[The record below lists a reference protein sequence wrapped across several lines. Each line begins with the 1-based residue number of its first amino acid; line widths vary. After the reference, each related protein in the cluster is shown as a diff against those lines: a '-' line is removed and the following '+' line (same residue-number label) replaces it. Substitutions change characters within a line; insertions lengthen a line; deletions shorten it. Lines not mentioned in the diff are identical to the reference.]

1 MQDDTSATLPWGTP
15 GTKVTANHIV
25 VSKNYYA
32 RCIEVY
38 LKVAFEAGLRD
49 SIKRQTL
56 IQPSE
61 GLSDLLAIAQRVE
74 ASQREVQP
82 RAQVAAAQ
90 AQEEVSEDEHVEAAA
105 ATYPG
110 TSAPQ
115 QRQAP
120 TSIKGNREGKFGRE
134 CFYCFK
140 PYHMKKN
147 CLTRRQDCQKD
158 IY

>member
-1 MQDDTSATLPWGTP
+1 M
-15 GTKVTANHIV
+15 
-25 VSKNYYA
+25 
-32 RCIEVY
+32 
-38 LKVAFEAGLRD
+38 AFAAGLRD
-49 SIKRQTL
+49 SIKQQTL

-61 GLSDLLAIAQRVE
+61 ALSKLLAIAQRVG

-90 AQEEVSEDEHVEAAA
+90 AQEEVREDEHVEAAA
-105 ATYPG
+105 ANYHG
-110 TSAPQ
+110 RSAPQ

-120 TSIKGNREGKFGRE
+120 ISIKGNREGKFGRE